1 MLDQMKLPN
10 ALLIGAQKAGTTSLF
25 DWIAQHPQVFANSAI
40 KDCPFFWHD
49 ATFQKGFKFYDAFF
63 EGASDEQVLLG
74 GNVNDLFFENAPER
88 IHQLNPAMRLIIC
101 LRNPVERAY
110 SAYAYAVERGHEN
123 RNFAEAIRQEL
134 AGCRYD
140 NLIDR
145 TQKEYIEHGRYWTQ
159 IQRYLSLFVRS
170 RLHVVFFEDIKEQ
183 PERVVK
189 EVYRFLGIDDGFTPT
204 LSKKNVTG
212 NPAQFS
218 RLNKAI
224 FDYSLKQPWWWAA
237 LKRIFSKEL
246 RYKLR
251 RGLMSLQRKGGV
263 APPPPDPETIK
274 SLSDYFKEEVVAM
287 ELLAGRDLSH
297 WK

>member
-1 MLDQMKLPN
+1 M
-10 ALLIGAQKAGTTSLF
+10 
-25 DWIAQHPQVFANSAI
+25 
-40 KDCPFFWHD
+40 
-49 ATFQKGFKFYDAFF
+49 
-63 EGASDEQVLLG
+63 
-74 GNVNDLFFENAPER
+74 
-88 IHQLNPAMRLIIC
+88 
-101 LRNPVERAY
+101 
-110 SAYAYAVERGHEN
+110 
-123 RNFAEAIRQEL
+123 
-134 AGCRYD
+134 
-140 NLIDR
+140 
-145 TQKEYIEHGRYWTQ
+145 
-159 IQRYLSLFVRS
+159 
-170 RLHVVFFEDIKEQ
+170 
-183 PERVVK
+183 
-189 EVYRFLGIDDGFTPT
+189 GIDDGFTPT